1 MEAAVGDDKVGRFLV
16 SLPLP
21 LSKTSSVANSMRFYL
36 LVVLQVI
43 WTCFTM
49 YFLVVHISKQRQK
62 DSYDRCQLKPEGDDQ
77 LTEHVDLDERATP
90 TLHSTEVSE
99 DQTPEVFEKYY
110 SGIFHAGIDVV
121 NESCTMIM
129 QTYKRIL
136 TLPELLTHY
145 CKLTF
150 LEKILILWND
160 VNTPIPPHLLD
171 LSNLCKTKLQ
181 FIREKE
187 NHMTNR
193 FKPRPEIG
201 TECKFYVVHH
211 MHSYNNSSAQMS
223 GDAGIS
229 G

>member
-1 MEAAVGDDKVGRFLV
+1 M
-16 SLPLP
+16 
-21 LSKTSSVANSMRFYL
+21 
-36 LVVLQVI
+36 
-43 WTCFTM
+43 
-49 YFLVVHISKQRQK
+49 
-62 DSYDRCQLKPEGDDQ
+62 DSYDQRQLKEGDDQLKEGDDQ
-77 LTEHVDLDERATP
+77 LTEHVDLDEQATP
-90 TLHSTEVSE
+90 ALHSTEVSQ

-129 QTYKRIL
+129 QTYKRIQ

-145 CKLTF
+145 CKLRF

-193 FKPRPEIG
+193 FKPRQEIG
-201 TECKFYVVHH
+201 TECKFSVVHH
-211 MHSYNNSSAQMS
+211 MHTYNNSSAQMS
-223 GDAGIS
+223 GDALRGIS
-229 G
+229 ERLNGRDGRSQQTSESP